1 MNSAVR
7 LVCWLRI
14 DISTSVLAES
24 RQTGARLALPD
35 MCHMFDMVTP
45 CDIAAYSSLTKHPYL
60 CLSHHFLYILYI
72 V

>member
-24 RQTGARLALPD
+24 RDERQTGARLALPD

-45 CDIAAYSSLTKHPYL
+45 YNEIQRT
-60 CLSHHFLYILYI
+60 
-72 V
+72 